1 MDEWTVVTS
10 LAVLVGLAGGVAG
23 PLVKLNG
30 TISRLSAILEHVLAR
45 LDKLEGEEQ
54 RLHSRWE
61 DRERALAQ
69 RIEGQERRLDRCEDR
84 LSLLEGKK
92 GDVYGKNQL
101 EGTV

>member
-45 LDKLEGEEQ
+45 LDKLEGEDQ
-54 RLHSRWE
+54 RLLKKGEEVQRLLSSRI
-61 DRERALAQ
+61 DSQ
-69 RIEGQERRLDRCEDR
+69 DRRLNQCENR
-84 LSLLEGKK
+84 LSLLEQKK
-92 GDVYGKNQL
+92 GEFYED
-101 EGTV
+101 